1 MQCFYYNGI
10 ILNWPLICTDTYF
23 LCLSDGSLKLASEG
37 TDMGRSLSYPL
48 SNLPNAFAFKIQDK
62 KGRMHRFTC
71 GMLLVL
77 LIIFV
82 VFHEMAI
89 ICGIPFSM

>member
-1 MQCFYYNGI
+1 MMQKFWDSAMALTSNEDEE
-10 ILNWPLICTDTYF
+10 DTR
-23 LCLSDGSLKLASEG
+23 SDGSLKLASEG
-37 TDMGRSLSYPL
+37 TDMGRSLPYPL
-48 SNLPNAFAFKIQDK
+48 SNPPNAFAFKIQDK